1 MRNRKCQII
10 AIVVVVLASLL
21 YVTRN
26 YWSSVSVI
34 SLCILL
40 CAVLLF
46 RCYNLRFNE
55 RWSSIANQLGVKFLS
70 PGTRFQKLLGI
81 EFLLAKECMLL
92 GGLYRNHSLSL
103 TTHLPVEDRERRGG
117 PYFRLRLGMAH
128 PNIEKMSIS
137 SNDIQAKHDDSES
150 EGLFGEKYSI
160 SGDEED
166 KIRRILD
173 KDIQNKIMSLK
184 NLCMRIDNHGA
195 YIEKPLSAFGFDVAK
210 FNSHIDAAIDIIER
224 IEGLGAK
231 GIPYWT
237 PAPEGSSSA

>member
-70 PGTRFQKLLGI
+70 PGSRFQKLIGI
-81 EFLLAKECMLL
+81 EFLQAKECLLL
-92 GGLYRNHSLSL
+92 GGLYRNHTLSL
-103 TTHLPVEDRERRGG
+103 TTYLEVRDREQRGG
-117 PYFRLRLGMAH
+117 SYFRLRLGIAH

-137 SNDIQAKHDDSES
+137 PKDIQVNHEYSES
-150 EGLFGEKYSI
+150 KGPFDKKYLI

-166 KIRRILD
+166 KIMRILD
-173 KDIQNKIMSLK
+173 KDIQDKIMSAK
-184 NLCMRIDNHGA
+184 NFCMRIDNHGA
-195 YIEKPLSAFGFDVAK
+195 CIEEPLNNFGFDVVE
-210 FNSHIDAAIDIIER
+210 FNSQIDITIDIIER
-224 IEGLGAK
+224 IEGLGAEDVPY
-231 GIPYWT
+231 GIPVSD
-237 PAPEGSSSA
+237 GSSST

>member
-1 MRNRKCQII
+1 MSNKKYLII
-10 AIVVVVLASLL
+10 AIVGVVLASLL
-21 YVTRN
+21 FVTRH
-26 YWSSVSVI
+26 YWSSVSI
-34 SLCILL
+34 IGFCILL
-40 CAVLLF
+40 FTVVLF
-46 RCYNLRFNE
+46 RYYNRRFNE
-55 RWSSIANQLGVKFLS
+55 RWSSIANQLGVQFRS